1 MSIIVGVEE
10 VFFAKSRGGIQTFC
24 RIDFWENADRFHGA
38 WPHGSMVMTV
48 KVIPF
53 GTKDNGGDLV
63 ETSFL
68 CQGLLTVRVFQKW
81 NYHRAGNCNKSGCLW
96 KGVEWDSVIPRRK
109 CFCTALVTYL
119 WLGNEF

>member
-1 MSIIVGVEE
+1 
-10 VFFAKSRGGIQTFC
+10 
-24 RIDFWENADRFHGA
+24 
-38 WPHGSMVMTV
+38 MVMTV

-68 CQGLLTVRVFQKW
+68 CQGLLTVRYFKNGTTTEQAIATKADAFGKAW
-81 NYHRAGNCNKSGCLW
+81 NGILYTKEKMLLYGIGH
-96 KGVEWDSVIPRRK
+96 
-109 CFCTALVTYL
+109 YL